1 MPSIEP
7 LQMTSNLLS
16 NLKNFKVVAMSGNS
30 VISSKNNNVSYG
42 INFFDGS
49 KIEISSITS
58 FTL

>member
-49 KIEISSITS
+49 IIEISSITS
-58 FTL
+58 FAL